1 MFDGVPDQFIGAVA
15 ASSAPPATARTTT
28 TLLLPL
34 SFTSFDP
41 LFITSSSNSHHHQQ
55 QLPPQFLQTLH
66 QQKNN
71 EENTS
76 LVAMNMEINERYQ
89 RSMAEPIDNLHHQ
102 PWSNDEV
109 LALLRV
115 RSSMETWKLAELGFK
130 RSAEKCKEKFE
141 EESRYFSTNNCSKN
155 YRIFSELEELCQ
167 AENPPSHQNHHQQQQ
182 REEEAVVADESN
194 KNVENP
200 REEDDNIGQNLEDV
214 SRTIDELYRTS
225 PANNNAAISSD
236 QDNQN
241 VVENKGNDDNK
252 ANSKNNKKRK
262 RVKKLEM
269 FKGFCE
275 DIVNKLM
282 IQQEEM
288 HNKLIED
295 MVKREEEN
303 VAREESWKKQELDRI
318 NMELDLRAKE
328 QVVAGDRQAT
338 MIKFLNRFSRNGSS
352 KKQCLGIRVNVC
364 CNPPLAASS
373 SLVPVTENPNPIIIE
388 LNKVDQVSTITSS
401 SINQS
406 LQNPNPKTP
415 TSSLPPQNPNPT
427 LTVNK
432 APQNPTSSDKEDL
445 GKRWPRDEVSA
456 LINLRCSFYKNGDHD
471 KEGGAMKA
479 PLWERISQGMLDLGY
494 KRSAKRCK
502 EKWEN
507 INKYFRKTKDI
518 NKKRSIDSRTCP
530 YFHQLSTLYSQ
541 GTLTAP
547 SEGPE
552 NHPKSSETVRTDPS
566 QMEAD
571 ESTVQVSKGDETNNI
586 IQVPGFEFEF

>member
-89 RSMAEPIDNLHHQ
+89 RSMAEPIDNLHHH
-102 PWSNDEV
+102 
-109 LALLRV
+109 
-115 RSSMETWKLAELGFK
+115 
-130 RSAEKCKEKFE
+130 
-141 EESRYFSTNNCSKN
+141 
-155 YRIFSELEELCQ
+155 
-167 AENPPSHQNHHQQQQ
+167 HQNHHQQQQ

-352 KKQCLGIRVNVC
+352 KKQCL
-364 CNPPLAASS
+364 LAASS